1 MQAQTALANTPDI
14 TLAATHDA
22 RHESTPDAGLESM
35 PTMSPTST
43 GEFLARLE
51 NHKRILFK
59 VAYLYCRDR
68 DDRQDLVQE
77 MLIQCWRSY
86 ERFDERVQ
94 FSTWMYRV
102 AVNVAIS
109 HFRREGT
116 RIRDTVPLEDCGLDL
131 SAADALFDDDGD
143 NMRALRQLINGLDE
157 LNRALILLFLE
168 GFNSE
173 EIAAVV
179 GISASNVS
187 TRINRLKTRLQTEFN
202 AQKEGQ
208 PT

>member
-1 MQAQTALANTPDI
+1 MEANAKPKVTHSATQNALRESLPNAGQETTPPMTP
-14 TLAATHDA
+14 TLTV
-22 RHESTPDAGLESM
+22 
-35 PTMSPTST
+35 
-43 GEFLARLE
+43 EFLARLE
-51 NHKRILFK
+51 SHKRILFK

-86 ERFDERVQ
+86 ERFDGRVQ

-109 HFRREGT
+109 HFRHEGA
-116 RIRDTVPLEDCGLDL
+116 RIRDTVPLEDYGLDIA
-131 SAADALFDDDGD
+131 AADALFDDAGD
-143 NMRALRQLINGLDE
+143 NMRALRQLIDGLDE

-187 TRINRLKTRLQTEFN
+187 TRINRLKTKLQAEFN
-202 AQKEGQ
+202 SQGQ

>member
-1 MQAQTALANTPDI
+1 
-14 TLAATHDA
+14 
-22 RHESTPDAGLESM
+22 
-35 PTMSPTST
+35 MSPTST
-43 GEFLARLE
+43 SEFLARLE

-109 HFRREGT
+109 HFRREGV
-116 RIRDTVPLEDCGLDL
+116 RIRDTVPLEECGLDL
-131 SAADALFDDDGD
+131 AAADALFDDDGD

-187 TRINRLKTRLQTEFN
+187 TRINRLKTRLQNEFN

-208 PT
+208 LT

>member
-1 MQAQTALANTPDI
+1 MQAHATLDI
-14 TLAATHDA
+14 THTVKNDA
-22 RHESTPDAGLESM
+22 LRESTLDASLASS
-35 PTMSPTST
+35 PPMSPTLTS
-43 GEFLARLE
+43 EFLARLE

-68 DDRQDLVQE
+68 EERQDLVQE

-86 ERFDERVQ
+86 ARFDERVQ

-116 RIRDTVPLEDCGLDL
+116 RIRDTVPLEEYGLNIA
-131 SAADALFDDDGD
+131 AADALFDDDGD
-143 NMRALRQLINGLDE
+143 NMRTLRQLINGLDE
-157 LNRALILLFLE
+157 LNRALILLYLE

-173 EIAAVV
+173 EIAAIV
-179 GISASNVS
+179 GITASNVS
-187 TRINRLKTRLQTEFN
+187 TRINRLKSRLQTEFN

-208 PT
+208 AI

>member
-1 MQAQTALANTPDI
+1 
-14 TLAATHDA
+14 
-22 RHESTPDAGLESM
+22 
-35 PTMSPTST
+35 MSPTST
-43 GEFLARLE
+43 SEFLARLE
-51 NHKRILFK
+51 NHQRILFK

-94 FSTWMYRV
+94 FSTWLYRV

-109 HFRREGT
+109 HFRREGV
-116 RIRDTVPLEDCGLDL
+116 RIRDTVPLEECGLDL

-187 TRINRLKTRLQTEFN
+187 TRISRLKTRLQNEFN
-202 AQKEGQ
+202 AQKVGL
-208 PT
+208 TS

>member
-1 MQAQTALANTPDI
+1 MQAQT
-14 TLAATHDA
+14 TLHATHTATHDA
-22 RHESTPDAGLESM
+22 RHEFTPDASLESM
-35 PTMSPTST
+35 SPVSPTLT

-59 VAYLYCRDR
+59 VAYMYCRDR

-94 FSTWMYRV
+94 FSTWMYRI
-102 AVNVAIS
+102 AVNVAITHYRS
-109 HFRREGT
+109 ERR
-116 RIRDTVPLEDCGLDL
+116 RIRDTVPLEEYGLDIA
-131 SAADALFDDDGD
+131 AADALFDDDGD

-157 LNRALILLFLE
+157 LNRALMLLFLE
-168 GFNSE
+168 GFSSE
-173 EIAAVV
+173 EIADVV

-187 TRINRLKTRLQTEFN
+187 TRINRLKTKLQTAFHELN
-202 AQKEGQ
+202 AQKEGK

>member
-1 MQAQTALANTPDI
+1 MQAP
-14 TLAATHDA
+14 ATHHVTHTASHDTL
-22 RHESTPDAGLESM
+22 REPKPDASLESM
-35 PTMSPTST
+35 SPMSPTLT

-116 RIRDTVPLEDCGLDL
+116 RIRDTVPLEDYGLDIA
-131 SAADALFDDDGD
+131 AADALFDDDGD
-143 NMRALRQLINGLDE
+143 NMRALRQLIDGLDE

-168 GFNSE
+168 GFSSE
-173 EIAAVV
+173 EVAAVV

-187 TRINRLKTRLQTEFN
+187 TRINRLKSKLQTAFHELN

-208 PT
+208 PK